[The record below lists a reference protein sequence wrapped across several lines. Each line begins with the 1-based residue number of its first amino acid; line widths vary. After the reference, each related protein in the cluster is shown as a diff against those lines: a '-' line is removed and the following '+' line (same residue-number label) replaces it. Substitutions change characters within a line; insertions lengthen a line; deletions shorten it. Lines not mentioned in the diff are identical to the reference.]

1 MRTLALPHLQTE
13 RLILRLAEPA
23 DIPALREFHIANAEH
38 LAPTAPLRPPDF
50 LTSAFW
56 ERDVARSQ
64 EAFLLGRSA
73 RLSLFRRDA
82 PGTVIGAFNF
92 NNIVREA
99 AQYADVGLALDRD
112 HEGKGLMTEAGHAA
126 ISYAFGDLA
135 LHRLNA
141 CYLPTNA
148 RSARLLRRLGF
159 VVEGYRR
166 AFLRIQGRWQDQV
179 LVGRINPDWRPLQN
193 HQPS

>member
-1 MRTLALPHLQTE
+1 MGPLPLPRLQTE

-23 DIPALREFHIANAEH
+23 DVPALLEFHTANAVH
-38 LAPTAPLRPPDF
+38 LAPTSPLRPPDF
-50 LTSAFW
+50 LTSEYW
-56 ERDVARSQ
+56 ERDIARSR

-82 PGTVIGAFNF
+82 PGVVIGAFNL

-99 AQYADVGLALDRD
+99 AQYADVGLALDRE
-112 HEGKGLMTEAGHAA
+112 HEGQGLMTEAGHAA
-126 ISYAFGDLA
+126 IAYAFGELG

-141 CYLPTNA
+141 CYLPTNV
-148 RSARLLRRLGF
+148 RSARLLRRLEF

-166 AFLRIQGRWQDQV
+166 GFLCIQGRWQDQV
-179 LVGRINPDWRPLQN
+179 LVGRINPDWQPRQN
-193 HQPS
+193 Y